1 MTMGAV
7 RLALLEPSRWGSL
20 GPVRA
25 AFLGSLILSWIA
37 HIRGDLVNRDGV
49 IYLDAARTILEHGL
63 SAVGQLNPVWM
74 VFSSL
79 VAGISALTGLKHET
93 AAHVLNALFLAGSCG
108 LLVAVTRRRMP
119 EAAWAACL
127 VALAMPAYNGYRDMV
142 LREFGFWF
150 FCLLALWLAL
160 RWQET
165 QEWRGAIACQAALA
179 VAACFRLEAIA
190 FYPALMLWQLFS
202 APAGRRLRLAF
213 MIGGIP
219 LSLSLLGAALVA
231 AGLLPLPGRLAYYLE
246 AASPAH
252 KLQAIQEAAQ
262 RMSESVL
269 KHKYSREEAGYILV
283 FGLLSVIP
291 VKFVKMAGVFL
302 VPLAYPLLTQPLRAF
317 LARWQPL
324 GWFFLAHAIVLAFFV
339 THEFFLVG
347 RYVALLNL
355 LAVPVAAA
363 GLSLLWQ
370 RFPRWRAP
378 IAALALLTLAANVIS
393 LSPPKTHIVEAGHW
407 LAGHAPD
414 PRRVGT
420 DNVRIVYYAG
430 WKSGDAQ
437 VLDRAGLAKALAER
451 RLDLVAIE
459 ATRKDADAEDWLG
472 QNGLVSLRRFTN
484 KAGSSVILAAPADAG
499 GAHAR

>member
-1 MTMGAV
+1 MTMGAE
-7 RLALLEPSRWGSL
+7 RAPPLKPAWWDTL

-25 AFLGSLILSWIA
+25 AFLGSLLLSLVA
-37 HIRGDLVNRDGV
+37 LVRGDLVNRDGV
-49 IYLDAARTILEHGL
+49 IYLDAARTLLEQGP
-63 SAVGQLNPVWM
+63 AAIGQLNPVWM
-74 VFSSL
+74 AFSSL
-79 VAGISALTGLKHET
+79 VAGIAAITGLSPEN
-93 AAHVLNALFLAGSCG
+93 AAHALNALLLAGSCG
-108 LLVAVTRRRMP
+108 LLVAITRRRLP

-150 FCLLALWLAL
+150 FCLLALWLAM
-160 RWQET
+160 RWE
-165 QEWRGAIACQAALA
+165 ESPRWREAIACQAALA
-179 VAACFRLEAIA
+179 LAACFRLEAIA

-219 LSLSLLGAALVA
+219 FALSLLGAACVA
-231 AGLLPLPGRLAYYLE
+231 AGILPLPGRLAYYLE

-252 KLQAIQEAAQ
+252 KLQAIHDAAQ

-269 KHKYSREEAGYILV
+269 KHKYSREEAGYILL
-283 FGLLSVIP
+283 FGLLTIIP
-291 VKFVKMAGVFL
+291 VKFVKLAGVFV

-324 GWFFLAHAIVLAFFV
+324 AWLFLVHAVVLTFFV
-339 THEFFLVG
+339 TYEFFLVG

-370 RFPRWRAP
+370 RFPRWRVLV
-378 IAALALLTLAANVIS
+378 AALALLTLAANVIS
-393 LSPPKTHIVEAGHW
+393 LSPPKTHIVDAGRW
-407 LAGHAPD
+407 LGAHAREPA
-414 PRRVGT
+414 RVGA

-430 WKSGDAQ
+430 WKNGDAVVQ
-437 VLDRAGLAKALAER
+437 DLPGLAKALAEG

-459 ATRKDADAEDWLG
+459 AARKDTEAEGWLG
-472 QNGLVSLRRFTN
+472 ANGLIPLQRFTN
-484 KAGSSVILAAPADAG
+484 KEGRSVIVAAPAGKADADG
-499 GAHAR
+499 R